1 MHEWI
6 SSLLDEDM
14 FADVNLI
21 FVIRVCEIAS
31 LYRQSPWQS
40 INIPFNCK
48 DLLLFQICS
57 LIISFSRFSIAFFRI
72 RMRNN
77 CCIGIF
83 PNTTAC
89 FKPNRP
95 HCESPTTPAVI
106 HGNPRLCQGQ
116 ATAQDGRILQKEL
129 VVRSGNLPHICR
141 HGHRHRIGGRCRRIL
156 HLLQSRCSN
165 QSGNPWECLAS
176 GRAQGIS
183 SIIEKAQLLYPSN
196 DTNLA
201 TMIR

>member
-1 MHEWI
+1 MPKLQGIH
-6 SSLLDEDM
+6 SRTFTKPSK
-14 FADVNLI
+14 
-21 FVIRVCEIAS
+21 
-31 LYRQSPWQS
+31 SPWQS

-95 HCESPTTPAVI
+95 HCESPTPLAVI

-116 ATAQDGRILQKEL
+116 ATAQDGRLLQKLEPIAQIQGSLDDAIVLDDKAPFFKKADICEQRLMCL
-129 VVRSGNLPHICR
+129 VI
-141 HGHRHRIGGRCRRIL
+141 
-156 HLLQSRCSN
+156 
-165 QSGNPWECLAS
+165 
-176 GRAQGIS
+176 
-183 SIIEKAQLLYPSN
+183 
-196 DTNLA
+196 
-201 TMIR
+201 